1 MTKLISI
8 EESPT
13 AQVQSPVG
21 AGRRLLNGLVVVMP
35 WAIIGGLLWA
45 GLFIKPR
52 PVGASV
58 TPPALERR
66 DQFYGLAQLPSGA
79 VLACGSNG
87 KVLAVGAD
95 GRIQRLPTPV
105 RNTLQDIAAW
115 DAARLVAVGNDGVIL
130 RSEDA
135 GRSWSVVANVP
146 RSQVANKLNRVR
158 VGKDGLAVASGEMGA
173 LLVSRDY
180 GRSWQRL
187 RDEEDVAWNDVAL
200 LDDGRL
206 LLVGEFGRVLLGD
219 EQGRHWE
226 EIPAPVPGSLMAVAF
241 RDALNGVAVGLEGAV
256 LVTRDGGH
264 QWDRVELGINEHLF
278 SVQWSA
284 ERHQWLAFGALGRWV
299 AGSPADSGIDWKVG
313 TLDPRDLTWHTA
325 ALAAGG
331 QVWLAGAGLGRWDG
345 QHWAPLGR

>member
-8 EESPT
+8 DETPT
-13 AQVQSPVG
+13 APVQSP
-21 AGRRLLNGLVVVMP
+21 ASASRRLLNGLVVVMP

-52 PVGASV
+52 AVGASV

-66 DQFYGLAQLPSGA
+66 DQFYGLAQLPSVG

-87 KVLAVGAD
+87 KILAVGAD
-95 GRIQRLPTPV
+95 GRIQHLSTPT

-115 DAARLVAVGNDGVIL
+115 DASHLVAVGNDGVIL

-135 GRSWSVVANVP
+135 GASWSAVADVP
-146 RSQVANKLNRVR
+146 RSEVANKLNRVR

-206 LLVGEFGRVLLGD
+206 LVVGEFGRILLGD
-219 EQGRHWE
+219 DQGRQWE
-226 EIPAPVPGSLMAVAF
+226 EVPPPVPGSLMAVGF
-241 RDALNGVAVGLEGAV
+241 RDALDGAAVGVEGTL
-256 LVTRDGGH
+256 LVTHDGGR
-264 QWDRVELGINEHLF
+264 QWSRVELGINEHLF
-278 SVQWSA
+278 RVQWSP
-284 ERHQWLAFGALGRWV
+284 ERKQWLAFGAMGRWV
-299 AGSPADSGIDWKVG
+299 TGTPSGNGIDWKVG
-313 TLDPRDLTWHTA
+313 TLDARDLTWHTA
-325 ALAAGG
+325 SLVADG

-345 QHWAPLGR
+345 QRWAPLSR